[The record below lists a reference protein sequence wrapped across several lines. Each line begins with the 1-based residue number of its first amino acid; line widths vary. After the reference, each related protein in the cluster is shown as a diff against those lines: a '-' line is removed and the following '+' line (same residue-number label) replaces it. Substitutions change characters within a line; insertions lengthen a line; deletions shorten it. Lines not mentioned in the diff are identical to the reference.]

1 MTLTYESH
9 SLPRGEFPLF
19 YPTLVASLKFGSVA
33 SIFPS
38 YHLMI
43 QKSKEHAERE
53 PFLRASLLCLTE
65 NNDHIRY
72 INLGFKVMGQPNE
85 HLVYNLAFP
94 HLTFG
99 LSFMAGNI

>member
-1 MTLTYESH
+1 M
-9 SLPRGEFPLF
+9 
-19 YPTLVASLKFGSVA
+19 ASLKFVSVA
-33 SIFPS
+33 SIFPT

-43 QKSKEHAERE
+43 QKSKEHAVRE
-53 PFLRASLLCLTE
+53 PFFRTSLLGLTE
-65 NNDHIRY
+65 NNEHVHY
-72 INLGFKVMGQPNE
+72 INLGFKVMGQPKE